1 MLSIKRYM
9 KDKPTKW
16 DIKVFVLADARNG
29 LHYSFSDVR
38 ENNSYLANSYT
49 RLCSCVLLELLNKFE
64 DECLKV

>member
-1 MLSIKRYM
+1 M

-38 ENNSYLANSYT
+38 ENNSDLENSYT
-49 RLCSCVLLELLNKFE
+49 IGLCSCVLLELLNNE
-64 DECLKV
+64 QV